1 MGKGLRQHKVTCICK
16 FLHGKVS
23 VFFFFNR
30 CTLLFLHH
38 LQKFCLLYQRF
49 QWRQFFALN
58 TTSANTYFG
67 TSREVCSGQR
77 HSKRKSCLCLW
88 QHHRESHSNSSQWV
102 QQEQNLL
109 ATEQHKTALQEEERK
124 GMNFHCQP
132 NSCALLLCP
141 HLTRPWRDVFVCWW
155 TFLSLS
161 EAHWSGSTLF
171 SSSFCRQHTGLTLR
185 NLWAY
190 RFITPESVQH
200 FQQGF

>member
-1 MGKGLRQHKVTCICK
+1 MAR
-16 FLHGKVS
+16 FLFS
-23 VFFFFNR
+23 FFLTDALCFFFI
-30 CTLLFLHH
+30 TYKILP
-38 LQKFCLLYQRF
+38 LYQRF

-109 ATEQHKTALQEEERK
+109 AAEQHKTALQEEERK